1 MPHALNSTTEW
12 GDTAP
17 LALHG
22 VPQVANAAPRARLP
36 SCIHR
41 DPPKMVTEARRRK
54 STYTQSITDA
64 DVLRLRAMAPDHTD
78 AELAGLFSVT
88 VSTVAQ
94 LRRHASRAHLG
105 GTKTTRN
112 NGAGSRP
119 PAIRYTD
126 AEALAIRT
134 MRSDG
139 VTWEAVGAALGRSPR
154 GVQDWWRRYKARQV
168 LTVEDDPGVVARRSP
183 GRCPDNGRWS

>member
-1 MPHALNSTTEW
+1 MYAPLQATALN
-12 GDTAP
+12 DAVP

-22 VPQVANAAPRARLP
+22 VPHEAHAAPRATLP
-36 SCIHR
+36 VCVHR
-41 DPPKMVTEARRRK
+41 DPPKAVIEARRKK

-64 DVLRLRAMAPDHTD
+64 DVLRLRFMAPGSSD
-78 AELAGLFSVT
+78 AELAALFKVT
-88 VSTVAQ
+88 VSTISQ
-94 LRRHASRAHLG
+94 LRCHRSRAHLG
-105 GTKTTRN
+105 GPKTVRN

-154 GVQDWWRRYKARQV
+154 GVQDWWRRYQARLV
-168 LTVEDDPGVVARRSP
+168 LTVEDDQGVVSRRTT

>member
-1 MPHALNSTTEW
+1 MTHALNSTTEW
-12 GDTAP
+12 GDVAP
-17 LALHG
+17 LTLHG
-22 VPQVANAAPRARLP
+22 VPHEAHAAPRARLP
-36 SCIHR
+36 CCVHR
-41 DPPKMVTEARRRK
+41 APSLPVTEARRK
-54 STYTQSITDA
+54 KGTYTQAVTDA

-105 GTKTTRN
+105 GPKTTRN

-139 VTWEAVGAALGRSPR
+139 VTWEAVGHQLGRSPR

-168 LTVEDDPGVVARRSP
+168 LTVEDDQAMVARRTS
-183 GRCPDNGRWS
+183 GRCPDNGRWA